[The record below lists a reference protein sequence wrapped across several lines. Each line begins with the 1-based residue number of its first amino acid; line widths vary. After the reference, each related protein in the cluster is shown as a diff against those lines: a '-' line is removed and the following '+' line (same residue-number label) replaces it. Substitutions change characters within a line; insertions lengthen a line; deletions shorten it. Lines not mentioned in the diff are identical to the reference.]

1 MTDSLTQEAVV
12 QRTPVYERLRQ
23 TKMTLAK
30 HLVLG
35 LVVGRQV
42 GKGKGLVDKEKWSG
56 EESLS
61 GSETPPGSSC
71 ARKVFFALYYSTC
84 SPQYAFWDKYCATSR
99 QHVFLF
105 PSWQR
110 CSGGEAEQNPDVVL
124 STP

>member
-71 ARKVFFALYYSTC
+71 ARKVFLLSITPLAVHSMLSGTNIAQHPANMFFSSQVGRGVQEGRL
-84 SPQYAFWDKYCATSR
+84 SR
-99 QHVFLF
+99 ILM
-105 PSWQR
+105 
-110 CSGGEAEQNPDVVL
+110 
-124 STP
+124 